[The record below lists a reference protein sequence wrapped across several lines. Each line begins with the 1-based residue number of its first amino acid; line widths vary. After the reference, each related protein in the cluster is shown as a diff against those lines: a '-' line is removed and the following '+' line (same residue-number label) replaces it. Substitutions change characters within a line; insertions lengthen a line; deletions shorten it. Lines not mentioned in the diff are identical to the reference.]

1 MPKTNTRAVYLP
13 FLALTLT
20 FGLLAIPG
28 GAARTICPGQENRLE
43 GEPRFFTCYEEHL
56 KEEVRHQ
63 LVMLPWY
70 SVFDKS
76 RVPH

>member
-28 GAARTICPGQENRLE
+28 GAARTICPGQETGSKASRDSSR
-43 GEPRFFTCYEEHL
+43 GEEHL

-70 SVFDKS
+70 SVFDNLA
-76 RVPH
+76 